1 MAMNNQQQHSTKI
14 TMTITSTMTIIWLL
28 STIILSIKL
37 QSIDAAAIIGQ
48 QQQQSSAS
56 SEKFQSDQS
65 DIIDQMARLTS
76 PSNTSPFA
84 TSLRSN
90 MDSMVNNELDVD
102 GTNHIILNRLFN
114 MLERKKLPPNW
125 MIHQA
130 LLSGQHKR
138 QIRYQQCYFNP
149 ISCF

>member
-1 MAMNNQQQHSTKI
+1 
-14 TMTITSTMTIIWLL
+14 MTIIWLL

-37 QSIDAAAIIGQ
+37 QSIDAAAIIGQQ

-90 MDSMVNNELDVD
+90 MVNIFMNWILLNPEL
-102 GTNHIILNRLFN
+102 IL
-114 MLERKKLPPNW
+114 
-125 MIHQA
+125 
-130 LLSGQHKR
+130 
-138 QIRYQQCYFNP
+138 
-149 ISCF
+149 

>member
-1 MAMNNQQQHSTKI
+1 
-14 TMTITSTMTIIWLL
+14 
-28 STIILSIKL
+28 
-37 QSIDAAAIIGQ
+37 
-48 QQQQSSAS
+48 
-56 SEKFQSDQS
+56 
-65 DIIDQMARLTS
+65 
-76 PSNTSPFA
+76 
-84 TSLRSN
+84 
-90 MDSMVNNELDVD
+90 MVNNELDVD
-102 GTNHIILNRLFN
+102 GNNHIILNRLFN